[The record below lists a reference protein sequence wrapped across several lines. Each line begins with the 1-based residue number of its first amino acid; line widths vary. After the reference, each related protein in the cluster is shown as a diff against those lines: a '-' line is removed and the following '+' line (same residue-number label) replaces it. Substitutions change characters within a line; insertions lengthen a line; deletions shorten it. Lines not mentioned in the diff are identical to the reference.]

1 MNESKHIYRLELTE
15 RQAKLLSYAC
25 DQFPRLIQGQDNAY
39 QDLFESAWEKRCKEA
54 TGNSMDKEWDGG
66 WMNMRMDAET
76 VASHIKKRF
85 WGLDVRTL
93 YGIHYDDTAD
103 ILWDIHRVLRHQ
115 FYKDRGDTS
124 IATVDSEH
132 PTSSIGSEPL
142 AEIRRMDVSCDNI
155 KKDMAK
161 LYADIDRCIMQLI
174 HGRAENEEPLIAN
187 AQHKMEALMVRTQ
200 QELRVIAD
208 YLNG

>member
-25 DQFPRLIQGQDNAY
+25 DRLSRIICGQDGTY
-39 QDLFESAWEKRCKEA
+39 QEFFEEAWEKRCKEA
-54 TGNSMDKEWDGG
+54 TGKSMDKEWDGG
-66 WMNMRMDAET
+66 WSNMRAE
-76 VASHIKKRF
+76 AEELCKQIKRKY
-85 WGLDVRTL
+85 WGLDGNAM

-103 ILWDIHRVLRHQ
+103 ILFALHMVIRHQ
-115 FYKDRGDTS
+115 IWLDGDRSFHG
-124 IATVDSEH
+124 VDSDI
-132 PTSSIGSEPL
+132 PTQLGKEPL
-142 AEIRRMDVSCDNI
+142 ATIRHTDVSYDEI
-155 KKDMAK
+155 VKDMSK
-161 LYADIDRCIMQLI
+161 LYADIDKCIMQLI

-187 AQHKMEALMVRTQ
+187 AQHKMETLMVRTQ